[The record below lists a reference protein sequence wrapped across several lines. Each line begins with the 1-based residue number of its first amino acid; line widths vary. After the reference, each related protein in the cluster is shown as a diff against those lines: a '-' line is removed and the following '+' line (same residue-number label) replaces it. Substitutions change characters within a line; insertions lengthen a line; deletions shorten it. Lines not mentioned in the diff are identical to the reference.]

1 MSLRVGMLAPI
12 AHPYPPPGYG
22 PWERVTHDLTETL
35 VETGHDVTLFA
46 SEGSVSKASLHPT
59 AEAPLSSQPGVDH
72 RVIED
77 LHIETAMKAAA
88 EMGLDVVHSHLHVHA
103 LNFADLAGC
112 PVVTTLHGV
121 AWNQDTH
128 EALLEHSA
136 KPFVSLSHSE
146 RRFLPGLNYVA
157 TVPNGI
163 RTEDFPSGDSDDG
176 YLAFVGR
183 ISPEKAPH
191 LAVEVARRS
200 GRHLLMAGVVEDR
213 YRDYANRVLESIGP
227 GVDFLGPL
235 ARPELSLLLQGATA
249 TIMPL
254 QWDEPFG
261 LVVVESLS
269 SGAPVV
275 AWMRGAMPEIVED
288 GVTGFLVEDVTG
300 AVDAVGRID
309 TISRAECARVAR
321 ARFDRHVM
329 AESYANVYEM
339 VSASASRR

>member
-35 VETGHDVTLFA
+35 VELGHDVTLFA
-46 SEGSVSKASLHPT
+46 PEGSVSTAGLHPT
-59 AEAPLSSQPGVDH
+59 AVAPLSSQPEVDQ
-72 RVIED
+72 RAIED
-77 LHIETAMKAAA
+77 RHVETAMRAAA
-88 EMGLDVVHSHLHVHA
+88 DLGLDIVHSHLHVHA
-103 LNFADLAGC
+103 LAFADLARC

-121 AWNQDTH
+121 AWNDDTH
-128 EALLEHSA
+128 HALLEHSA

-146 RRFLPGLNYVA
+146 RRFLPELNYVA

-163 RTEDFPSGDSDDG
+163 TTEDFPPGDSDDG

-200 GRHLLMAGVVEDR
+200 GRHLLMAGVIEDR
-213 YRDYANRVLESIGP
+213 HRDYANRVLDSVGP

-235 ARPELSLLLQGATA
+235 ARPELSLLLRNATA

-261 LVVVESLS
+261 LVVVESLA

-275 AWMRGAMPEIVED
+275 AWRRGAMAEIVDE
-288 GVTGFLVEDVTG
+288 GVTGFLVENVTE
-300 AVDAVGRID
+300 AVHAVERID
-309 TISRAECARVAR
+309 SISRAECARVAR
-321 ARFDRHVM
+321 ARFDRRVM

-339 VSASASRR
+339 VATSASRR